1 MKRLLVTASDGR
13 FMDLS
18 EYDYL
23 FSDDYMPARFPALF
37 QRAAE
42 ACALV
47 EIVTRGHGMWLM
59 GTGKRVLILTHNP
72 SGERMEPPLLVTISE
87 AGQAMAERPL
97 GPRRHTD
104 AVL

>member
-18 EYDYL
+18 EYDYS
-23 FSDDYMPARFPALF
+23 FADYMPQCFPALF

-47 EIVTRGHGMWLM
+47 EIVTRGHGTWLK
-59 GTGKRVLILTHNP
+59 GTDKRVLILTHEP
-72 SGERMEPPLLVTISE
+72 SGERMEPPLLVTIGE
-87 AGQAMAERPL
+87 AGQAMSERPL
-97 GPRRHTD
+97 GPPSS
-104 AVL
+104 AAGGA